1 MIRKA
6 CEPILQIEKYWIF
19 SIGKS
24 NRVFHSRCKI
34 KFILVIPVTYIFTF
48 LRSPPYHEDESSSR
62 NHKYPEKNTH
72 LWLCKMG
79 FRCSFLVDSPP
90 ILLISMKYLQ
100 KQFVDIWLALKSILD
115 LVDIVDGMVELH
127 RLMLSGTWSRMGLK
141 ICRSNLLLTWGERR
155 LGGAR
160 DDREA
165 GEGWGGCW
173 YTKMFSFEG
182 TCCDETLG
190 PALGLH

>member
-1 MIRKA
+1 MDLFRQSFEIAVPKF
-6 CEPILQIEKYWIF
+6 PI
-19 SIGKS
+19 
-24 NRVFHSRCKI
+24 VKI
-34 KFILVIPVTYIFTF
+34 NWFMMFISKLRDSASKDLPAFIADFFNAMSQRTSPEPVTYIFTF

-90 ILLISMKYLQ
+90 ILHLQ
-100 KQFVDIWLALKSILD
+100 EQFVDIWLALKSILD

-127 RLMLSGTWSRMGLK
+127 RLMLSETWSRMGLK

-173 YTKMFSFEG
+173 YTKMR
-182 TCCDETLG
+182 
-190 PALGLH
+190 H